1 VREFGERSIRVCLPG
16 AADRA
21 RLFALLPAECVT
33 ASAEHE
39 IDIAGPDADRHL
51 ATMVELVRDAAGRG
65 ATIEFRAPSLED
77 AYVALVDRQQEP
89 AR

>member
-1 VREFGERSIRVCLPG
+1 MLRICTDFPTPG
-16 AADRA
+16 G
-21 RLFALLPAECVT
+21 LFALLPAECVT
-33 ASAEHE
+33 ASTEHE
-39 IDIAGPDADRHL
+39 IEIGGPDADRHL

-65 ATIEFRAPSLED
+65 ATIEFRVPSLED